1 MAKHVVSTLGADTKY
16 TAWRTTA
23 GVNTVLKEVLVRGG
37 AQVNDKLGV
46 AVDGVRTEVSDEDAK
61 FLSEHGMFKFH
72 QERGHV
78 KIVNIAR
85 DPNTV
90 AQSMSVDEGTRPRTP
105 EDVEKFAKE
114 KGLGKEPG
122 TGLKAATN
130 ARR

>member
-1 MAKHVVSTLGADTKY
+1 MAKHVISTLGADTKY
-16 TAWRTTA
+16 TAWRTNA

-37 AQVNDKLGV
+37 AGVNDKRGV

-61 FLSEHGMFKFH
+61 FLSEHGMFKLH

-85 DPNTV
+85 DPDAV
-90 AQSMSVDEGTRPRTP
+90 AQGMEVDEGTRPRNP
-105 EDVEKFAKE
+105 GDVDKFAKE

-122 TGLKAATN
+122 TDLKATTN
-130 ARR
+130 SKR